1 MNMARTLEDYLA
13 LPYTIEIIPDDGAW
27 FVQIKELSGCMT
39 EVDTWDEILP
49 AIEEAKHLW
58 LEVALERGR
67 PIPEP
72 IGLTQP

>member
-1 MNMARTLEDYLA
+1 MARTLDDYMA

-58 LEVALERGR
+58 LELALERRR

-72 IGLTQP
+72 AGVTQP

>member
-1 MNMARTLEDYLA
+1 MKTLEHYME

-27 FVQIKELSGCMT
+27 FVRIKELSGCMT
-39 EVDTWDEILP
+39 EVDSWEEIP
-49 AIEEAKHLW
+49 GAIEEAKYLW

-72 IGLTQP
+72 EGIRA

>member
-1 MNMARTLEDYLA
+1 MINKPLEYYLV

-27 FVQIKELSGCMT
+27 FVSIKELKGCMT
-39 EVDTWDEILP
+39 EVDSWDEILT

-58 LEVALERGR
+58 LELALERGR

-72 IGLTQP
+72 EGIPN

>member
-1 MNMARTLEDYLA
+1 MKTLEYFLT

-27 FVQIKELSGCMT
+27 FVQIKELPGCMT
-39 EVDTWDEILP
+39 EVDTWEDILP

-58 LEVALERGR
+58 LELALERGR

-72 IGLTQP
+72 KGVPA